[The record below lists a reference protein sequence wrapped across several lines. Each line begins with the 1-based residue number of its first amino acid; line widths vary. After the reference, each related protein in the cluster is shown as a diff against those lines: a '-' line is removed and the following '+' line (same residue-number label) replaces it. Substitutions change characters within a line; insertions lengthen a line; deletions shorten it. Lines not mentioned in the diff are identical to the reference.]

1 MVISVEYA
9 RTEKVEDDLTSAPQ
23 EVQML
28 KCSCAG
34 AFLTLVSHVSQVV
47 QVRFYPL
54 NRSLIDAEGLFR
66 QKEALVHAFER
77 GLLACGGGLPAA
89 QCVQGLSSVSN
100 CSAHLMKPRGLP
112 TTFFQLTFE
121 TRPDNAVLVSLF
133 ECAFG

>member
-28 KCSCAG
+28 NCSCAG
-34 AFLTLVSHVSQVV
+34 PFLTLVSHVSQVF

-66 QKEALVHAFER
+66 QKEALVHAVER
-77 GLLACGGGLPAA
+77 GLLACGDGLPAT
-89 QCVQGLSSVSN
+89 QCVQGLSSISN
-100 CSAHLMKPRGLP
+100 CYAHLIKPHGFP
-112 TTFFQLTFE
+112 KTFFQLTFE
-121 TRPDNAVLVSLF
+121 KRPDNDVLDPLF